1 MRYCDLCVTK
11 SQIIQKVTNLST
23 FAPPIPI
30 TMRFNLT
37 KEFLEQVHIAIQSND
52 FEWIDKNVLELHFV
66 DIAEILDE
74 LPNVDA
80 KAIYF
85 RMDEET
91 QADVLMELEE
101 EVRDRFL
108 KSLSKKEI
116 AEQLENLD
124 SDDAAD
130 ILYEYDDTEIQEVIS
145 HMEDDEAADDIV
157 DLLNYDEDTAG
168 GLMQK
173 EFLHAEIDWTVEQ
186 CLAEIREQAKE
197 VDKVYT
203 IYVVDNLNK
212 LVGVLSLKA
221 LFFSEPGFKIRDLY
235 QAKNIISVKV
245 TDDQDE
251 VMRLFDKYGLVSIPV
266 LDYQNKLVGRITI
279 DDVVDIIR
287 EEADRDFQLATG
299 ISEKV
304 EDNASIFRITKARLP
319 WLIIG
324 MLGGTLGAKVISSF
338 EGSISHVPAL
348 AFFIPMI
355 TAMGGNVGV
364 QSSAIVVQSLAK
376 GNQFKSIF
384 AKLGKEVLVGLFN
397 GLICSSL
404 IFGIASI
411 FGTIDLGIVVSASL
425 FVVIVFAAVMG
436 TLIPLILDKYD
447 IDPALAT
454 GPFITTLNDVLGL
467 FIYFSIGMLM
477 YA

>member
-1 MRYCDLCVTK
+1 
-11 SQIIQKVTNLST
+11 
-23 FAPPIPI
+23 
-30 TMRFNLT
+30 MRFNLT
-37 KEFLEQVHIAIQSND
+37 KEFLEQVHIAIQNND
-52 FEWIDKNVLELHFV
+52 VEWIDKNVLELHFV

-74 LPNVDA
+74 LPNEDA
-80 KAIYF
+80 KVIYF

-186 CLAEIREQAKE
+186 CLIEIREQAKE

-203 IYVVDNLNK
+203 IYVVDSLNK
-212 LVGVLSLKA
+212 LVGVLSLKS
-221 LFFSEPGFKIRDLY
+221 LFFSEPNHKIKDLY
-235 QAKNIISVKV
+235 QSKNIISVKV

-266 LDYQNKLVGRITI
+266 
-279 DDVVDIIR
+279 
-287 EEADRDFQLATG
+287 
-299 ISEKV
+299 
-304 EDNASIFRITKARLP
+304 
-319 WLIIG
+319 
-324 MLGGTLGAKVISSF
+324 
-338 EGSISHVPAL
+338 
-348 AFFIPMI
+348 
-355 TAMGGNVGV
+355 
-364 QSSAIVVQSLAK
+364 
-376 GNQFKSIF
+376 
-384 AKLGKEVLVGLFN
+384 
-397 GLICSSL
+397 
-404 IFGIASI
+404 
-411 FGTIDLGIVVSASL
+411 
-425 FVVIVFAAVMG
+425 
-436 TLIPLILDKYD
+436 
-447 IDPALAT
+447 
-454 GPFITTLNDVLGL
+454 
-467 FIYFSIGMLM
+467 
-477 YA
+477 

>member
-1 MRYCDLCVTK
+1 
-11 SQIIQKVTNLST
+11 
-23 FAPPIPI
+23 
-30 TMRFNLT
+30 MRFELT
-37 KEFLEQVHIAIQSND
+37 KDFLENIRLAIQTND
-52 FEWIDKNVLELHFV
+52 LEWIDKNVLELHYV
-66 DIAEILDE
+66 DIAGILDE
-74 LPNVDA
+74 LQNEEA
-80 KAIYF
+80 KFIYF
-85 RMDEET
+85 RLEEDV

-101 EVRDRFL
+101 EVRDRFI
-108 KSLSKKEI
+108 KSLSTKEI

-130 ILYEYDDTEIQEVIS
+130 ILYELSDNEIHEVIS
-145 HMEDDEAADDIV
+145 QMEDDEAADDIV

-173 EFLHAEIDWTVEQ
+173 EFLHVNVDWTVEYA
-186 CLAEIREQAKE
+186 LTEIREQAKDVE
-197 VDKVYT
+197 KVYT
-203 IYVVDNLNK
+203 IYVVDDYNK
-212 LVGVLSLKA
+212 LMGVLSLKS
-221 LFFSEPGFKIRDLY
+221 LFFSEPQLIIKELY
-235 QAKNIISVKV
+235 QSKNIISVKV
-245 TDDQDE
+245 TEEQEE

-304 EDNASIFRITKARLP
+304 EDNASVFKITRARLP

-338 EGSISHVPAL
+338 EGNISLVPAL

-384 AKLGKEVLVGLFN
+384 SKLGKELLVGLLN

-404 IFGIASI
+404 IFGIGSV
-411 FGTIDLGIVVSASL
+411 FGTLNLGLVVSISL
-425 FVVIVFAAVMG
+425 FVVIIFASVMG

-467 FIYFSIGMLM
+467 FIYFTVAMLIF
-477 YA
+477 A